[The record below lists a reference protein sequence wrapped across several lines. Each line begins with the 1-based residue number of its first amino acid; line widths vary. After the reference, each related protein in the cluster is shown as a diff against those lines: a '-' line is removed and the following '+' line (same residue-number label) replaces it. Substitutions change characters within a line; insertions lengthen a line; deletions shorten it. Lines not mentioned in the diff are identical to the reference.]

1 MGTVTGRCVI
11 WGAAPVGPSMLELLR
26 PGDHIIAADGGWVT
40 ARSLGVQPHCILG
53 DFDSISPGIL
63 SYYEKQEIPVKRYR
77 PEKDAT
83 DTRIG
88 LELALKLGSTEIFLL
103 GATGGRLDHYMAN
116 LKSLFLPMKQGA
128 QAWILDSQNAITLL
142 DRGTEIPKDRQF
154 GKYVSFF
161 TMGDKVEGVTLTGF
175 KYPLKEYTLMN
186 SDEIGVS
193 NEILEEK
200 AQITFRSGVVLMI
213 MSKDRNIQ

>member
-1 MGTVTGRCVI
+1 MKAILVCGGEIEDSFALAVFDRIRPDCIIGIDR
-11 WGAAPVGPSMLELLR
+11 GLEFCYKYN
-26 PGDHIIAADGGWVT
+26 IV
-40 ARSLGVQPHCILG
+40 PHYILG

-63 SYYEKQEIPVKRYR
+63 SYY
-77 PEKDAT
+77 EKDAT

>member
-1 MGTVTGRCVI
+1 MNTILVCGGEIEDSFALSVFDRIRPDCIIGIDR
-11 WGAAPVGPSMLELLR
+11 GLEFCYKYN
-26 PGDHIIAADGGWVT
+26 IV
-40 ARSLGVQPHCILG
+40 PHYILG

-193 NEILEEK
+193 NEILRK
-200 AQITFRSGVVLMI
+200 KLRLLSGPA
-213 MSKDRNIQ
+213 

>member
-1 MGTVTGRCVI
+1 MKTILVCGGEIEDSFALAVFDRIRPELIIGIDR
-11 WGAAPVGPSMLELLR
+11 GLEFCYK
-26 PGDHIIAADGGWVT
+26 HKIV
-40 ARSLGVQPHCILG
+40 PHYILG
-53 DFDSISPGIL
+53 DFDSISPEVL

-88 LELALKLGSTEIFLL
+88 LELALKLGSTEILLL

-116 LKSLFLPMKQGA
+116 LKSLFLPMEQGVR
-128 QAWILDSQNAITLL
+128 AWILDSQNAVTLL
-142 DRGTEIPKDRQF
+142 DRRTEIPKERQL

-175 KYPLKEYTLMN
+175 KYPLKDYTLVN

-193 NEILEEK
+193 NEILEER
-200 AQITFRSGVVLMI
+200 AVIDFRSGVVLMI
-213 MSKDRNIQ
+213 MSKDRNLPA

>member
-1 MGTVTGRCVI
+1 MKAILVCGGEIEDSFALAVFDRIRPDYIIGIDR
-11 WGAAPVGPSMLELLR
+11 GLEFCYKYN
-26 PGDHIIAADGGWVT
+26 IV
-40 ARSLGVQPHCILG
+40 PHYILG

-186 SDEIGVS
+186 SEEIGVS

>member
-1 MGTVTGRCVI
+1 MKAILVCGGEIEDSFALAVFDRIRPDCIIGIDR
-11 WGAAPVGPSMLELLR
+11 GLEFCYKYN
-26 PGDHIIAADGGWVT
+26 IV
-40 ARSLGVQPHCILG
+40 PHYILG
-53 DFDSISPGIL
+53 DFDSISPKVL
-63 SYYEKQEIPVKRYR
+63 SYYENQEIPVKRYR

-116 LKSLFLPMKQGA
+116 LKSLFLPMEQGV
-128 QAWILDSQNAITLL
+128 QAWILDSQNAVTLL
-142 DRGTEIPKDRQF
+142 DRGIEIPKDRQF

-175 KYPLKEYTLMN
+175 KYPLKEYTLVN

-193 NEILEEK
+193 NEILEER
-200 AQITFRSGVVLMI
+200 ARITFRSGVVLMI